1 MLYYIDR
8 SNQQRGLIMNTN
20 EITNNAVQ
28 ERISEFHSYLN
39 EGLSIESART
49 IILESTCIKAVKK
62 YINEY
67 K

>member
-1 MLYYIDR
+1 
-8 SNQQRGLIMNTN
+8 MNTN

-28 ERISEFHSYLN
+28 ERISEFHTYLN
-39 EGLSIESART
+39 EGMNLESAKT
-49 IILESTCIKAVKK
+49 IILESSCIKAVKK